1 MSASEIIPLVL
12 STIGG
17 GVLGAF
23 LTFKISLKKQN
34 LTEFEVLINQYK
46 HLEEKLQKRVDSLEV
61 EQNRLRVVE
70 DKQREEII
78 SLRNQ
83 LNLFESS
90 SVDIPLPMWMKNVN
104 GEMLFLNRNYEDLF
118 LLPRGYNM
126 SDYIGYK
133 DHAVWTKEV
142 ADEFTKNDL
151 KVVRTKRPVRSIERL
166 DEVSGGEMW
175 VEILKYPRIINN
187 KVIGISGIVLR
198 TGNSKEELK

>member
-61 EQNRLRVVE
+61 EQKRQNIVE
-70 DKQREEII
+70 DKLREEVI

-90 SVDIPLPMWMKNVN
+90 SVDIPLPMWMKNTN

-118 LLPRGYNM
+118 LIPRGYNM

-133 DHAVWTKEV
+133 DHAVWSKEV
-142 ADEFTKNDL
+142 ADEFAKNDS
-151 KVVRTKRPVRSIERL
+151 KVVRSKRPVRSTERL
-166 DEVSGGEMW
+166 DEVNGGEIW

-198 TGNSKEELK
+198 TGDTKEELK